1 MRIRKCEIDS
11 ALISLAIASSLL
23 PLPGLAQSVIP
34 ATDGTGTQLTV
45 DGNHITI
52 RGGHLSDNGANLF
65 HGFQQFNLNSSETAN
80 FQSSPEIQNIIGR
93 VVGGDPSYING
104 LLQVTG
110 GNANLYLVN
119 PAGIVFGDRAR
130 LDVPAS
136 FTATTAEWIGFGDRW
151 FSASGRNDYGELV
164 SNPNQFAFTSAQP
177 GSVINAGTLK
187 VPDGEN
193 LVLLG
198 GTVVNTGELIAPAG
212 NTAVVAVPGR
222 NVVRLSQPG
231 MLLNLEI
238 QPVSQVQLPRRGPI
252 LSAPR
257 PVPLP
262 ALLTGAPSNI
272 ATGLRVNPD
281 GSISLIN
288 TGETFTPQAGTA
300 VNGGSLNPDNGGR
313 AIIQGDRVLDSPNP
327 KALESSSNLMVP
339 VQGDISDTDQA
350 SAPPATVTSL
360 PEETVDTNAEAKIQP
375 LEPVASDSASEE
387 QPIPMA
393 GEVELAKPFTIEE
406 PLTEADTAL

>member
-23 PLPGLAQSVIP
+23 PLPTLAQSVIP

-45 DGNHITI
+45 NGNRITI

-65 HGFQQFNLNSSETAN
+65 HSFQQFNLNSSEIAT

-104 LLQVTG
+104 LLQVMG

-136 FTATTAEWIGFGDRW
+136 FTATTAEWIEFGDRW
-151 FSASGRNDYGELV
+151 FSASGRNDYGELA
-164 SNPNQFAFTSAQP
+164 NAPTRFAFTSAQP
-177 GSVINAGTLK
+177 GSVINAGTLE

-212 NTAVVAVPGR
+212 NTAAVAIPGR
-222 NVVRLSQPG
+222 NVVRLSQEG

-262 ALLTGAPSNI
+262 ALLTGAPSNM

-313 AIIQGDRVLDSPNP
+313 AIIRGDRVLDSPSP

-339 VQGDISDTDQA
+339 AQGSITHMPQDDE
-350 SAPPATVTSL
+350 PPAAVNSV
-360 PEETVDTNAEAKIQP
+360 PDETVDTNAETSSVP
-375 LEPVASDSASEE
+375 PVEPVASDLAPE
-387 QPIPMA
+387 QPIAME
-393 GEVELAKPFTIEE
+393 GEAEPAELFTIEA
-406 PLTEADTAL
+406 LAEADNTP